1 MPIIIIWIAVMCSI
15 FVFPALLL
23 KIYEFCREILYDYKY
38 KKMKEES
45 YERERMESVPDQEVG
60 REIRNK
66 GEVKSRYYENGNSW
80 DTGRSNKERGINE
93 SRYDETDSDD
103 RLKF

>member
-38 KKMKEES
+38 KKTKEES

-66 GEVKSRYYENGNSW
+66 GEVKSKYAENGNRR
-80 DTGRSNKERGINE
+80 DTGRSNKEEEINE
-93 SRYDETDSDD
+93 SRYDEADPYDD
-103 RLKF
+103 LKF

>member
-15 FVFPALLL
+15 FLFPALLL

-66 GEVKSRYYENGNSW
+66 GEVKYRHHENGNFR
-80 DTGRSNKERGINE
+80 DTEMGNKEE
-93 SRYDETDSDD
+93 ETSKSHYDEDDSHGD
-103 RLKF
+103 LKF